1 MWVLTSKVSDMIRVK
16 SESEAREWIAL
27 LLNAGE
33 TVTIRFVEGL
43 KDNNV

>member
-1 MWVLTSKVSDMIRVK
+1 MWVLTSNISDMIKVK
-16 SESEAREWIAL
+16 SESEAREWMTL

-43 KDNNV
+43 KNNNV

>member
-1 MWVLTSKVSDMIRVK
+1 MWVLTSNISDMIKVK
-16 SESEAREWIAL
+16 SETEAKKWMAL

-43 KDNNV
+43 KNNNV